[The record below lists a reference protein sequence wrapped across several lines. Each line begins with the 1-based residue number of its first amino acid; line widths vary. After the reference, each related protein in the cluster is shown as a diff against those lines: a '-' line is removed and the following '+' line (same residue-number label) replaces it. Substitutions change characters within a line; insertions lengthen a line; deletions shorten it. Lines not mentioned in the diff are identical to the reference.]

1 MSCHFMKFGKVA
13 FVKDVIRTSGAAFL
27 LYASFVSLHFH
38 ILRHIFETCGTFWS
52 RVPDSALLK
61 WVNAL
66 VVWCVMSVWRCSR
79 CRGRL
84 TAQVRVRGCSSKRV
98 LLFSPNNVP
107 EWVCDTLASHLG
119 LCYLTTGSVRWNP
132 WLCGVITAAQPERA
146 GAIREVVSQIQ
157 DPLRVNAVSENTSDW
172 SMVLNRHVTL
182 CAEFSKTL
190 CFITGAQKCP
200 SNALQ

>member
-1 MSCHFMKFGKVA
+1 MLINSRRSCLQELYMKTTKMSCHFMKFGKVA
-13 FVKDVIRTSGAAFL
+13 LVKVVIRTSGAAFL

-38 ILRHIFETCGTFWS
+38 IFTNIFETCGTFRS

-79 CRGRL
+79 RRGRL
-84 TAQVRVRGCSSKRV
+84 AAQVRVGGCSSKRV

-107 EWVCDTLASHLG
+107 EWLRNITKCAWVCDTLASHLG

-132 WLCGVITAAQPERA
+132 WLWSDYSSTAWESRGCKRSRFSDPGSASCERSQWEHIWLVDGV
-146 GAIREVVSQIQ
+146 
-157 DPLRVNAVSENTSDW
+157 
-172 SMVLNRHVTL
+172 
-182 CAEFSKTL
+182 K
-190 CFITGAQKCP
+190 
-200 SNALQ
+200 